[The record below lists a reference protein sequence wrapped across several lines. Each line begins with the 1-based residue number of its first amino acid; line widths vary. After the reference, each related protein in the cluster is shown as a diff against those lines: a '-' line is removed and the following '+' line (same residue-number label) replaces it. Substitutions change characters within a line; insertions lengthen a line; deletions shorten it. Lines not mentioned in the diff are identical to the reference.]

1 LAFSSKT
8 KTTGANIRKKRRKS
22 VPNTYRGN
30 DPSMDTSPNKAVEFI
45 IKQSGVFAE
54 AKANRTYIENYL
66 RSAKSKLM
74 LESTASSMAAKEMEA
89 YATDDY
95 ITLLKGLKEAVEIEE
110 KLKWQLIA
118 AQARIEIWR
127 SQEATNRTIDRA
139 TQ

>member
-1 LAFSSKT
+1 MAFSKKT
-8 KTTGANIRKKRRKS
+8 KTTSPHLRKAWAS
-22 VPNTYRGN
+22 WVLQTNRGN
-30 DPSMDTSPNKAVEFI
+30 DKAMDTSPNKAVEFI

-74 LESTASSMAAKEMEA
+74 LESSASSIAAKEMEA

>member
-1 LAFSSKT
+1 LAFSKKT
-8 KTTGANIRKKRRKS
+8 KTTGADIRKKRRKS
-22 VPNTYRGN
+22 VRNTYRGN
-30 DPSMDTSPNKAVEFI
+30 DKAMDTSPNKAVEFI

-66 RSAKSKLM
+66 RSAKSRLM
-74 LESTASSMAAKEMEA
+74 MESSASSIAAKEMEA

-95 ITLLKGLKEAVEIEE
+95 IELLKGLKEAVETEE

>member
-1 LAFSSKT
+1 MET
-8 KTTGANIRKKRRKS
+8 N
-22 VPNTYRGN
+22 
-30 DPSMDTSPNKAVEFI
+30 PNKAVEFI
-45 IKQSGVFAE
+45 IKQSGVFAA

-74 LESTASSMAAKEMEA
+74 MESEATSIAAKEMEA
-89 YATDDY
+89 YAQDDY
-95 ITLLKGLKEAVEIEE
+95 IALLHGLKEAVEQEE
-110 KLKWQLIA
+110 KLKWKLIA

>member
-1 LAFSSKT
+1 MAT
-8 KTTGANIRKKRRKS
+8 EEIN
-22 VPNTYRGN
+22 
-30 DPSMDTSPNKAVEFI
+30 PSKAVQFI
-45 IKQSGVFAE
+45 YEQSKVFAQ

-66 RSAKSKLM
+66 RSAKSRLM
-74 LESTASSMAAKEMEA
+74 LESTAPSIAAKEMEA

-95 ITLLKGLKEAVEIEE
+95 VKLLEGLKEAVEVEE
-110 KLKWQLIA
+110 TLRWKLIA

>member
-1 LAFSSKT
+1 LALGSKT
-8 KTTGANIRKKRRKS
+8 KTTSIDLRKAWASWVSKT
-22 VPNTYRGN
+22 NRGN
-30 DPSMDTSPNKAVEFI
+30 DKAMDTSPNKAVEFI

-74 LESTASSMAAKEMEA
+74 LESSASSIAAKEMEA

>member
-8 KTTGANIRKKRRKS
+8 KTTGADIRKKGRKS

-30 DPSMDTSPNKAVEFI
+30 DKTMDTSPNKAVEFI
-45 IKQSGVFAE
+45 VKQSGIFAA

-66 RSAKSKLM
+66 RSAKSRLM
-74 LESTASSMAAKEMEA
+74 LESTASSIAAKEMEA

>member
-1 LAFSSKT
+1 
-8 KTTGANIRKKRRKS
+8 
-22 VPNTYRGN
+22 
-30 DPSMDTSPNKAVEFI
+30 
-45 IKQSGVFAE
+45 
-54 AKANRTYIENYL
+54 
-66 RSAKSKLM
+66 M
-74 LESTASSMAAKEMEA
+74 LESTASSIAAKEMEA

-95 ITLLKGLKEAVEIEE
+95 VKLLKGLAEAVEVEE

>member
-1 LAFSSKT
+1 
-8 KTTGANIRKKRRKS
+8 
-22 VPNTYRGN
+22 
-30 DPSMDTSPNKAVEFI
+30 M
-45 IKQSGVFAE
+45 
-54 AKANRTYIENYL
+54 
-66 RSAKSKLM
+66 M
-74 LESTASSMAAKEMEA
+74 ESTASSIAAKEMEA

-95 ITLLKGLKEAVEIEE
+95 VELLKGLKEAVEVEE

>member
-1 LAFSSKT
+1 LAISSKT
-8 KTTGANIRKKRRKS
+8 KTTGADIRQKRRKS
-22 VPNTYRGN
+22 VRDTYKGN
-30 DPSMDTSPNKAVEFI
+30 DKTMDTGPNKAVEFI
-45 IKQSGVFAE
+45 VKQSGVFAA

-66 RSAKSKLM
+66 RSAKSRLM
-74 LESTASSMAAKEMEA
+74 LESTASSIAAKEMEA

-95 ITLLKGLKEAVEIEE
+95 IELLKGLKEAVEIEE

>member
-8 KTTGANIRKKRRKS
+8 KTTSIDLRQAWASWVSKIN
-22 VPNTYRGN
+22 RGN
-30 DPSMDTSPNKAVEFI
+30 DKAMDTSPNKAVEFI

-66 RSAKSKLM
+66 RSAKSRLM
-74 LESTASSMAAKEMEA
+74 LESTASSIAAKEMEA

-95 ITLLKGLKEAVEIEE
+95 IELLKGLKEAVETEE

>member
-1 LAFSSKT
+1 LAFKRKT
-8 KTTGANIRKKRRKS
+8 ETTSLNIRKAWASWVSKT
-22 VPNTYRGN
+22 NRGN
-30 DPSMDTSPNKAVEFI
+30 DKTMANDPNKAVEFI
-45 IKQSGVFAE
+45 IKQSGIYAQ

-74 LESTASSMAAKEMEA
+74 MESSATSVTAKEMEA

-95 ITLLKGLKEAVEIEE
+95 IALLEGLKEAVETEE

>member
-1 LAFSSKT
+1 ME
-8 KTTGANIRKKRRKS
+8 I
-22 VPNTYRGN
+22 
-30 DPSMDTSPNKAVEFI
+30 SPNKAVEFI
-45 IKQSGVFAE
+45 IKQSSVFAA

-74 LESTASSMAAKEMEA
+74 MESTASSIAAKEMEA

-95 ITLLKGLKEAVEIEE
+95 VDLLQGLKEAVEVEE

>member
-1 LAFSSKT
+1 
-8 KTTGANIRKKRRKS
+8 
-22 VPNTYRGN
+22 
-30 DPSMDTSPNKAVEFI
+30 
-45 IKQSGVFAE
+45 
-54 AKANRTYIENYL
+54 
-66 RSAKSKLM
+66 M
-74 LESTASSMAAKEMEA
+74 LESTASSIAAKEMEA

-95 ITLLKGLKEAVEIEE
+95 VRLLEGLKEAVEVEE

>member
-1 LAFSSKT
+1 
-8 KTTGANIRKKRRKS
+8 
-22 VPNTYRGN
+22 
-30 DPSMDTSPNKAVEFI
+30 
-45 IKQSGVFAE
+45 
-54 AKANRTYIENYL
+54 
-66 RSAKSKLM
+66 M
-74 LESTASSMAAKEMEA
+74 LESMASSIAAKEMEA

-95 ITLLKGLKEAVEIEE
+95 IELLKGLKEAVEIEE

>member
-8 KTTGANIRKKRRKS
+8 KTTSIDLRQAWASWVSKTN
-22 VPNTYRGN
+22 RGN
-30 DPSMDTSPNKAVEFI
+30 DEAMEYDPHKAVEYI
-45 IKQSGVFAE
+45 IKESGNYAA

-66 RSAKSKLM
+66 RSAKSAFM
-74 LESTASSMAAKEMEA
+74 LESSATSIAAKEMEA
-89 YATDDY
+89 YANEDY
-95 ITLLKGLKEAVEIEE
+95 IALLHGLKEAIEE
-110 KLKWQLIA
+110 EESLKWKLIA